1 MILVTGGAGYIGAHT
16 NKALNQAGYE
26 TVVVDNLSKGYENFV
41 KWLYRFSEI
50 SRDAQIVLMKYGVN
64 CNKAY
69 TSREIG
75 EIFDL
80 TEARVNYII
89 KTKLQQYYKLL
100 STKDDIK
107 SLVK

>member
-1 MILVTGGAGYIGAHT
+1 
-16 NKALNQAGYE
+16 
-26 TVVVDNLSKGYENFV
+26 
-41 KWLYRFSEI
+41 
-50 SRDAQIVLMKYGVN
+50 MKYGVN

-89 KTKLQQYYKLL
+89 KTKLQPYYKLL

-107 SLVK
+107 SLVKITIKK

>member
-1 MILVTGGAGYIGAHT
+1 
-16 NKALNQAGYE
+16 
-26 TVVVDNLSKGYENFV
+26 
-41 KWLYRFSEI
+41 
-50 SRDAQIVLMKYGVN
+50 MKYGVN

-69 TSREIG
+69 TSKEIG

-89 KTKLQQYYKLL
+89 KIKLQQYYKLL

>member
-1 MILVTGGAGYIGAHT
+1 
-16 NKALNQAGYE
+16 
-26 TVVVDNLSKGYENFV
+26 
-41 KWLYRFSEI
+41 
-50 SRDAQIVLMKYGVN
+50 MKYEVN

-69 TSREIG
+69 ASREID

-89 KTKLQQYYKLL
+89 KIKLQQYYKLL